1 MKERPILFSAP
12 MVRAILEGRKTQ
24 TRRIMKPQPDAW
36 IRGSSGTFGVPQ
48 KITNK
53 KPTSNGSIWQEDDG
67 TCYVDIVCPYGQ
79 PEDRLWVRE
88 TWRKNDWPTGNPY
101 EYRAT
106 AKQDGTPEDGPWRPS
121 LLMPRDTCRLLL
133 EIKSILGERLQDI
146 SEADAIAEGVESFRP
161 VPGDGEPV
169 TRYRD
174 YMSEKKFLNGKSVQ
188 KFPFTSPIDSFFS
201 LWEYINGPESVDQNP
216 FVWAVEFNP
225 IK

>member
-1 MKERPILFSAP
+1 MKERPILFSSP

-24 TRRIMKPQPDAW
+24 TRRIMKNKPNIDPQTGDWLIKNSDDSEEVFPIEQW
-36 IRGSSGTFGVPQ
+36 IKIQ
-48 KITNK
+48 KMLH
-53 KPTSNGSIWQEDDG
+53 
-67 TCYVDIVCPYGQ
+67 CPYGQ
-79 PEDRLWVRE
+79 SGDRLWLRE
-88 TWRKNDWPTGNPY
+88 TWRRSDWPTGHPY

-106 AKQDGTPEDGPWRPS
+106 AKQDGTQEDGPWRPS
-121 LLMPRDTCRLLL
+121 LFMPREACRILLD
-133 EIKSILGERLQDI
+133 ITNVRVERLRDITDSDAI
-146 SEADAIAEGVESFRP
+146 SEGIESFRP

-174 YMSEKKFLNGKSVQ
+174 YMAEKKFLNGKSVQ

-201 LWEYINGPESVDQNP
+201 LWEYINGPESVEQNP

>member
-1 MKERPILFSAP
+1 MKERPILFSTP

-24 TRRIMKPQPDAW
+24 TRRVIKNLL
-36 IRGSSGTFGVPQ
+36 GFGQ
-48 KITNK
+48 ITQFDK
-53 KPTSNGSIWQEDDG
+53 SDTNGFDWHFRDQQG
-67 TCYVDIVCPYGQ
+67 RWHDISTEKLLKATPYGK
-79 PEDRLWVRE
+79 PGDRLWVRE
-88 TWRKNDWPTGNPY
+88 TWRRSDWPTGHPY

-121 LLMPRDTCRLLL
+121 LFMPREACRLLL
-133 EIKSILGERLQDI
+133 ENKSIRAEPLQDI

-174 YMSEKKFLNGKSVQ
+174 YMAEKKFLNGKSVQ